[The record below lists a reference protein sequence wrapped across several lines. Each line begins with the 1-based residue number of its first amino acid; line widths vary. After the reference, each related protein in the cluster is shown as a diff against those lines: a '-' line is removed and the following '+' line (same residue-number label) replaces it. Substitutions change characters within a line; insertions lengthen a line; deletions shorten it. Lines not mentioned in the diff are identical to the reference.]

1 MTQQDV
7 LFLVAVVI
15 ILTVLT
21 LVTIQLLK
29 PRRRDGRGEWYEGP
43 WDDEDRPRGPRD

>member
-15 ILTVLT
+15 TLTVLT
-21 LVTIQLLK
+21 LVVMQLLK
-29 PRRRDGRGEWYEGP
+29 PRKRDNKGEWYEGP
-43 WDDEDRPRGPRD
+43 RDGDERPRNQRD